1 MDQLKREI
9 RVMTPEEAEL
19 EDRLENLKR
28 TPDERVQ
35 ALLELRNY
43 WIPADQRRIA
53 RTIEFV
59 ELPRP

>member
-1 MDQLKREI
+1 MS
-9 RVMTPEEAEL
+9 PEEAEL
-19 EDRLENLKR
+19 EDQLENLKR

-35 ALLELRNY
+35 ALVELRNY

-59 ELPRP
+59 EVPMSRFEAEG